1 MLSHFVVRSKS
12 CRKSKRGDPARNER
26 EARTFVNTVRL
37 RACRRVAGETP
48 AGPVFHAVTV

>member
-12 CRKSKRGDPARNER
+12 CRKSKRGGPARNER